1 MPASGTEGG
10 KENGLRGQLDHR
22 RCDGLL
28 SADGSGTGRHAGFA
42 GMSDTGKEA
51 LRPLFPF
58 LDGFIYLG
66 IFSGA
71 ADFSREN
78 FYLLTARGVGDVFW

>member
-1 MPASGTEGG
+1 MPASVTGGG

-22 RCDGLL
+22 CDGLL
-28 SADGSGTGRHAGFA
+28 SADGGGTGRHAGFA

-66 IFSGA
+66 IFYGA

-78 FYLLTARGVGDVFW
+78 FYLLTGRGVGDVFW